1 MKSKSVWWILFGLL
15 IIFTGVACKSTPPQ
29 AEVTPP
35 QGAVQDNDNAPPDQ
49 AALNDLNEAS
59 SRALAARKF
68 VMDFDGPALLPSDW
82 QSADSLYTQAEQQKR
97 NFTRWE
103 TRESIDRYNK
113 AADAF
118 EAMKDNTLAQY
129 YANKEKELTDARN
142 AAVSAGVG
150 DLAPDY
156 LLDADNTVAD
166 AVAKYQGKDYYAAK
180 DTAAEALTKYTL
192 LAYGADVYN
201 VRVDAV
207 DAGAEEL
214 VPDLLGKADN
224 AGLDAIDK
232 YTAKDYTGAK
242 NSAANAESMY
252 GNLKAGLAA
261 YKVREEIAN
270 RDFEV
275 YDPQNIDLADDT
287 LRSAAD
293 DYNAGNFAAAKDKAD
308 AALVRYNLALKTA
321 WESYSAEKGADA
333 STERQKA
340 LDLKANVAVR
350 EEFNSAQ
357 AVYVRANAAFQ
368 AKNHED
374 AAKLYL
380 ECQSM
385 FSEVARVALQK
396 RQAADAALDRANQK
410 LTESDETARNAEV
423 ILEGGI

>member
-1 MKSKSVWWILFGLL
+1 MKSKSVWWVLLGLL
-15 IIFTGVACKSTPPQ
+15 LLFTAVACKSTPPQ
-29 AEVTPP
+29 AEPTPP
-35 QGAVQDNDNAPPDQ
+35 QGAAQDNDSAPPDQ
-49 AALNDLNEAS
+49 AALNDLNDAA

-68 VMDFDGPALLPSDW
+68 VMDFDGPALFPSDW

-97 NFTRWE
+97 NSTRRE
-103 TRESIDRYNK
+103 TRESIDRYNN
-113 AADAF
+113 AANAF
-118 EAMKDNTLAQY
+118 EAMKDKTLAQY
-129 YANKEKELTDARN
+129 YSNKEKELTDARD
-142 AAVSAGVG
+142 AAVRAGVG

-166 AVAKYQGKDYYAAK
+166 AVARYQGRDYYAAK
-180 DTAAEALTKYTL
+180 DTAEEALSKYTL
-192 LAYGADVYN
+192 LAYGADVYY
-201 VRVDAV
+201 VRVDVV

-214 VPDLLGKADN
+214 VPDLLDKADN

-232 YTAKDYTGAK
+232 YIAKNYTGAK

-275 YDPQNIDLADDT
+275 YDPQNIELADDT

-293 DYNAGNFAAAKDKAD
+293 DYNAGNFSAAKDKAD
-308 AALVRYNLALKTA
+308 AALVRYNLALRTA

-340 LDLKANVAVR
+340 LDAKANVAVR
-350 EEFNSAQ
+350 DDFNSAQ
-357 AVYVRANAAFQ
+357 AIYVRANSAFQ
-368 AKNHED
+368 AGDHEG
-374 AAKLYL
+374 AANLYL
-380 ECQSM
+380 QCQSM
-385 FSEVARVALQK
+385 FTDTARTALQK
-396 RQAADAALDRANQK
+396 RQAADAALNRANQK

-423 ILEGGI
+423 ILEGGM